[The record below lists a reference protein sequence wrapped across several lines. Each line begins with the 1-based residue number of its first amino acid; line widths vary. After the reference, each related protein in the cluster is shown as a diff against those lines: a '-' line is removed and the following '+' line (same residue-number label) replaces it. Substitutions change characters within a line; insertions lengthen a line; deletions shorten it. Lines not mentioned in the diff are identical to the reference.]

1 VSDHSTTLRLW
12 IDRHNA
18 GDSAA
23 CEELLRFSEDRFRL
37 LAHAR
42 LRQFARLRRFVDTG
56 DVLVGAQLRFAAA
69 IRTLQ
74 FRTLDDFLRLGAA
87 MMNRQLID
95 LSRHY
100 FGPLGAGR
108 HEVGATADAAGGAT
122 RPEPADPG
130 VTPAAATQQT
140 DIDEVIA
147 GLSPVHRELFDLMYY
162 QGLSVAEAADFLA
175 VSTSTVKRRW
185 LEARTTFM
193 ERYSD
198 GPANPL
204 ES

>member
-18 GDSAA
+18 GDPAA
-23 CEELLRFSEDRFRL
+23 CEELLRFSEDRFRT

-108 HEVGATADAAGGAT
+108 HEIIVAADAANAAT
-122 RPEPADPG
+122 HPEPADPA
-130 VTPAAATQQT
+130 VTPATATQQT
-140 DIDEVIA
+140 DIDEVIG
-147 GLSPVHRELFDLMYY
+147 GLAPVHRELFDLMYY
-162 QGLSVAEAADFLA
+162 QGLSVAEAAGVLD
-175 VSTSTVKRRW
+175 VSASTVKRRW

-193 ERYSD
+193 ERYGD
-198 GPANPL
+198 GSADPL